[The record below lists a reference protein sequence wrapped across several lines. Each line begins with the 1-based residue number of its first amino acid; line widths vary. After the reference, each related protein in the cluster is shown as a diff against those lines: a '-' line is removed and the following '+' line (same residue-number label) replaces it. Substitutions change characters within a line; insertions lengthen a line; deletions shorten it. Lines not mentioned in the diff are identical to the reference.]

1 MTERLTNCGQP
12 KLARLTKKNP
22 TQKIKY
28 LTLYVEKKRKEPGRK
43 KRKKNLEEKTKKEP
57 GGKNKKR
64 TVTQR

>member
-28 LTLYVEKKRKEPGRK
+28 LALYVEKKEKNPVEKKEKRTWRK
-43 KRKKNLEEKTKKEP
+43 KQKKNPEEKTKKEP
-57 GGKNKKR
+57 
-64 TVTQR
+64 